1 LVALRRPTLFA
12 PRTFLRKR
20 QGLLALLAAA
30 ALISAVGALQVN
42 QLSNATIASYE
53 INELNRERAAK
64 QATNH
69 ELEAQVA
76 GLSSLARVDIEA
88 RLRLGLQ
95 PASRKLYISV
105 NQPLPTEQTLPTRY
119 IPQEGAEQLPDRA
132 GLWETL
138 SGLVPFF

>member
-1 LVALRRPTLFA
+1 MVALRRPQLFA
-12 PRTFLRKR
+12 PRAFIRKR

-42 QLSNATIASYE
+42 QLSNATVTSYQ

-64 QATNH
+64 QAANH
-69 ELEAQVA
+69 ELEAEVA

-95 PASRKLYISV
+95 PATRKLYINV
-105 NQPLPTEQTLPTRY
+105 NQPLPAEQGLPTRY
-119 IPQEGAEQLPDRA
+119 MPRDDAQPLPEA
-132 GLWETL
+132 PSLWDTISEL
-138 SGLVPFF
+138 LPFF